1 MIEITVQEMINSIDV
16 LREIA
21 NKKMPAKTA
30 YRFAR
35 INNEIDK
42 ENAIFQETRRNL
54 IIKYGE
60 KDENGELKEDN
71 GNIMIAKEHLS
82 NFRNESTE
90 LLNTKITINAEK
102 IGLDDFGDD
111 LFSPSEIG
119 KIEWLIEE

>member
-16 LREIA
+16 LRAIA

-60 KDENGELKEDN
+60 KDENGKLKEDN

-82 NFRNESTE
+82 DFRNESTE
-90 LLNTKITINAEK
+90 LLNTKITINTEK